1 MEIERNNQSTK
12 SEKTKDINNVI
23 NKKQKEPIQLE
34 KQINNIIPKIN
45 NESTKSEKTKDINN
59 VINKKQKEPIQL
71 EKQINNIIP
80 KINNES
86 TKSEKTKDINN
97 VINKKQKEP
106 IQLEKQINNI
116 IPKTNNQSITS
127 EEKINNII
135 IDNNINIPRITGTKF
150 NMIDLLKAGVHFGH
164 VARKWNPNMSP
175 FIFMKKKGI
184 HIIDL
189 SKTIIKLYQACKEL
203 IKIIS
208 FGKKIL
214 LVGTKAQA
222 KEKVMFYAKILNMP
236 CVTERWLGG
245 LLTNFS
251 TIRKSI
257 KKMNNIEKMKKNGT
271 FDTLSKKERLLINR
285 IYSKLYKN
293 LGSISS
299 MNQLPGGIFL
309 IDPYK
314 EKIAL
319 SEAIKLKIPIFA
331 MIDTNTNPNNIQF
344 PIPSNDDSSKSINLI
359 LQIITNIIVKNQ

>member
-1 MEIERNNQSTK
+1 
-12 SEKTKDINNVI
+12 
-23 NKKQKEPIQLE
+23 
-34 KQINNIIPKIN
+34 
-45 NESTKSEKTKDINN
+45 
-59 VINKKQKEPIQL
+59 
-71 EKQINNIIP
+71 
-80 KINNES
+80 
-86 TKSEKTKDINN
+86 
-97 VINKKQKEP
+97 
-106 IQLEKQINNI
+106 
-116 IPKTNNQSITS
+116 
-127 EEKINNII
+127 
-135 IDNNINIPRITGTKF
+135 
-150 NMIDLLKAGVHFGH
+150 MIDLLKAGVHFGH
-164 VARKWNPNMSP
+164 LARKWNPNMRQ

-189 SKTIIKLYQACKEL
+189 SKTIIKLNAACQEL
-203 IKIIS
+203 KRIIS
-208 FGKKIL
+208 LGKKIL

-222 KEKVMFYAKILNMP
+222 KEKVVLYAKILNMP

-285 IYSKLYKN
+285 IYLKLYKN

-299 MNQLPGGIFL
+299 MTQLPGGIFL

-319 SEAIKLKIPIFA
+319 SEAIKLRIPIFA
-331 MIDTNTNPNNIQF
+331 MIDTNTNPNSIQF

-359 LQIITNIIVKNQ
+359 LQIITNILKRSSSIENK